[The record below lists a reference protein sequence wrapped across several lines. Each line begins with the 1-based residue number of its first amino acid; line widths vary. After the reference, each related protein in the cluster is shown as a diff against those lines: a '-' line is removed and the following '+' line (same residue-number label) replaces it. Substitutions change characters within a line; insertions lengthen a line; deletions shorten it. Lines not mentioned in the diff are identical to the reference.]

1 MKLTALTSPVS
12 PTSPVTAIVSS
23 TATFLKLDAI
33 AITIPKSIE
42 GSFIFIP
49 PTILRYTSWFW
60 IWSPT
65 LFSKTANNI
74 PTLL

>member
-49 PTILRYTSWFW
+49 PTILRYTS
-60 IWSPT
+60 
-65 LFSKTANNI
+65 
-74 PTLL
+74 